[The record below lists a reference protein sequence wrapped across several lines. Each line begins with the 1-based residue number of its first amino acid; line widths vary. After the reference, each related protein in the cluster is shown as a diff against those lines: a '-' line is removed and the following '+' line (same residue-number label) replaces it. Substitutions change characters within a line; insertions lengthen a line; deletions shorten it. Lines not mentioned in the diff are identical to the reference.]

1 MKKITLKNRVHIENK
16 SIFVKNFKK
25 MAELRFSALREVFNR
40 EPVEVTTPS
49 KVVSEYY
56 GESVFDLPKM
66 EHYLSKEAYKVVK
79 RAINEGKSLS
89 RQEANQVATG
99 LKAWAISKGA
109 THYTHWFHPL
119 TDGTAEKHDGF
130 MEIGDHGRV
139 VENFSGEV
147 LVQSEPDASSFPS
160 GGIRNTFEAR
170 GYTAW
175 DVSSPVF
182 IVGTTLCIPTIF
194 VSYTGEALDYKA
206 PLLKALNELD
216 RAAVDVCQYW
226 DKDVN
231 KVIATLGCEQ
241 EYFLIDEA
249 LYYAR
254 PDLMLADRTMMG
266 HQSSKDQQLSDHYFG
281 SIPERVMN
289 FMEDFE
295 CEAYRLGI
303 PVKTRHNE
311 VAPNQ
316 FECAPIFEEVN
327 LAVDHNQLLMD
338 IMKRVARKHKFR
350 VLFHEK
356 PFAGING
363 SGKHNNWSMATNTGV
378 NLLSPGKNPK
388 TNLQFLTF
396 LVNVIKAVYDNNE
409 ILRASVMNETNSY
422 RLGGHE
428 APPAIISI
436 FVGTYL
442 TNMLENIARKV
453 TDAKMTPAQKTE
465 LKLGIGKIPE
475 ILLDNTDRNRTS
487 PFAFTGNRFEFRAVG
502 SSANCS
508 SAMIVLNAAV
518 AHQLTQFKKDVDL
531 IIKKGLNKDEAI
543 FQVLKKYILESEK
556 VLFEGD
562 GYSAEWHK
570 EAKKRGLSNITSV
583 PESISTFLSAKSR
596 NVLVGSGVLTDKE
609 LESRVEVEYEKFTK
623 KVQIEARVLGDL
635 AINHIVPTGI
645 TYMTTLIENVKGLKE
660 IFKETEFERLAGA
673 RKEMIVTISDHISNI
688 KRLVNEMIEE
698 RKKANVITDS
708 YKMAIAYESKV
719 KPYMDEIR
727 THIDK
732 LELIVD
738 NEIWPLPKYRE
749 LLFTR

>member
-1 MKKITLKNRVHIENK
+1 
-16 SIFVKNFKK
+16 
-25 MAELRFSALREVFNR
+25 MAELRFSALREVFSR

-49 KVVSEYY
+49 KIVSEYY
-56 GESVFDLPKM
+56 GQNVFDLPKM
-66 EHYLSKEAYKVVK
+66 ERFLSKEAYKVVK

-89 RQEANQVATG
+89 RLEADQVATG
-99 LKAWAISKGA
+99 LKAWAIGRGA

-130 MEIGDHGRV
+130 IDISDNGHV
-139 VENFSGEV
+139 VEKFSGEV

-160 GGIRNTFEAR
+160 GGLRNTFEAR

-206 PLLKALNELD
+206 PLLKALSELD
-216 RAAVDVCQYW
+216 RAAVDVCQYF
-226 DKDVN
+226 DKDVS

-241 EYFLIDEA
+241 EYFLIDDA

-254 PDLMLADRTMMG
+254 PDIVLAERTLMG

-281 SIPERVMN
+281 SIPERVMA

-295 CEAYRLGI
+295 CEAYKLGI

-327 LAVDHNQLLMD
+327 LAVDHNQILMD
-338 IMKRVARKHKFR
+338 IMRRVGRKHKFR
-350 VLFHEK
+350 VLLHEK

-396 LVNVIKAVYDNNE
+396 LVNVIKAVNDSNDV
-409 ILRASVMNETNSY
+409 LRASVMNETNSY

-428 APPAIISI
+428 APPAIISV
-436 FVGTYL
+436 FVGSYL
-442 TNMLENIARKV
+442 TNMLDNIARKV
-453 TDAKMTPAQKTE
+453 TDKKMTPAQKTE

-508 SAMIVLNAAV
+508 ASMIVLNAAV
-518 AHQLTQFKKDVDL
+518 AYQLTQFKKEVDV
-531 IIKKGLNKDEAI
+531 IIKKGRNKDEAI
-543 FQVLKKYILESEK
+543 FQVLKKYILESER

-562 GYSAEWHK
+562 NYSKEWHK
-570 EAKKRGLSNITSV
+570 EAKRRGLCNLASV
-583 PESISTFLSAKSR
+583 PESISLYLTKQSR
-596 NVLVGSGVLTDKE
+596 EVLVGSHVFTDKE

-635 AINHIVPTGI
+635 AINHIVPI
-645 TYMTTLIENVKGLKE
+645 AIKYMTSLLDNIKGLKDVFSDIE
-660 IFKETEFERLAGA
+660 YERLAGA
-673 RKEMIVTISDHISNI
+673 RKEVIVSISDHITMI
-688 KRLVNEMIEE
+688 KKLVNEMVDE
-698 RKKANVITDS
+698 RRKANVIEDT
-708 YKMAIAYESKV
+708 YKKAIAYENKV
-719 KPYMDEIR
+719 KPYLDEVR
-727 THIDK
+727 AHIDK
-732 LELIVD
+732 LELVVD
-738 NEIWPLPKYRE
+738 NEMWPLPKYRE
-749 LLFTR
+749 LLFTK

>member
-1 MKKITLKNRVHIENK
+1 
-16 SIFVKNFKK
+16 
-25 MAELRFSALREVFNR
+25 MAELRFSALKEVFNR
-40 EPVEVTTPS
+40 EPVEVNAPS
-49 KVVSEYY
+49 EVISEYF
-56 GESVFDLPKM
+56 GVNVFDLPKM
-66 EHYLSKEAYKVVK
+66 EHYLSNDAYKKVK
-79 RAINEGKSLS
+79 YAISEGKSLDRS
-89 RQEANQVATG
+89 TADQVATG
-99 LKAWAISKGA
+99 LKTWATSRGA

-119 TDGTAEKHDGF
+119 TDGTAEKHDSF
-130 MEIGDHGRV
+130 IEFGDKGQI
-139 VENFSGEV
+139 VEGFSGAV

-182 IVGTTLCIPTIF
+182 IVGSTLCIPTIF

-206 PLLKALNELD
+206 PLLKTLSELD
-216 RAAVDVCQYW
+216 NAATEICQYF
-226 DKDVN
+226 DKDVK
-231 KVIATLGCEQ
+231 KVIATLGIEQ

-254 PDLMLADRTMMG
+254 PDIVLAERTLMG

-281 SIPERVMN
+281 SIPERVMC
-289 FMEDFE
+289 FIKDFE
-295 CEAYRLGI
+295 YESYKLGI

-338 IMKRVARKHKFR
+338 IMRRVARKHKFR

-363 SGKHNNWSMATNTGV
+363 SGKHNNWSLATNTGV

-396 LVNVIKAVYDNNE
+396 LVSVIKAVSESNE
-409 ILRASVMNETNSY
+409 LIRASVMNESNSF

-428 APPAIISI
+428 APPAIISV
-436 FVGTYL
+436 FLGTYL
-442 TNMLENIARKV
+442 TNLLEEISHKV
-453 TDAKMTPAQKTE
+453 TEKKMTPAQKTE

-508 SAMIVLNAAV
+508 QAMIALNAAV
-518 AHQLTQFKKDVDL
+518 AYQLRRFKEEVEK
-531 IIKKGLNKDEAI
+531 IIKKGRNKDEAI
-543 FQVLKKYILESEK
+543 FMVMKKFIQESDQ

-562 GYSAEWHK
+562 RYSLQWHEEAERRK
-570 EAKKRGLSNITSV
+570 LSNIQSV
-583 PESISTFLSAKSR
+583 PESVSKYLSEFSQE
-596 NVLVGSGVLTDKE
+596 VLVQSGIFSVKE
-609 LESRVEVEYEKFTK
+609 IESRVEVEYEKFTK
-623 KVQIEARVLGDL
+623 KVQIEARVLGDI
-635 AINHIVPTGI
+635 AINHIVPTAI
-645 TYMTTLIENVKGLKE
+645 NYMTTLIENVKGLKE
-660 IFKETEFERLAGA
+660 IFSDSEFEKLASA
-673 RKEMIVTISDHISNI
+673 RKEMIVNISDHISLI
-688 KRLVNEMIEE
+688 KRLVTDMIEE
-698 RKKANVITDS
+698 RKRANIIEDS
-708 YKMAIAYESKV
+708 YEKALAYENKV
-719 KPYMDEIR
+719 KPYLNGIR
-727 THIDK
+727 VHIDK

-738 NEIWPLPKYRE
+738 NEMWPLPKYRE

>member
-1 MKKITLKNRVHIENK
+1 
-16 SIFVKNFKK
+16 

-40 EPVEVTTPS
+40 EPVAVSTPS
-49 KVVSEYY
+49 KIISEYY
-56 GESVFDLPKM
+56 GENVFDLPKM

-79 RAINEGKSLS
+79 KAIHEGKSLS

-130 MEIGDHGRV
+130 MEIGDNGRV

-194 VSYTGEALDYKA
+194 VSYTGEVLDYKA
-206 PLLKALNELD
+206 PLLKALYALD
-216 RAAVDVCQYW
+216 KAAVDVCQYF
-226 DKDVN
+226 DKDVD

-396 LVNVIKAVYDNNE
+396 LVNVVKAVYDNNE

-436 FVGTYL
+436 FLGSYL
-442 TNMLENIARKV
+442 TGMLENIARKV

-475 ILLDNTDRNRTS
+475 IMLDNTDRNRTS

-518 AHQLTQFKKDVDL
+518 AHQLAQFKKDVDL
-531 IIKKGLNKDEAI
+531 IIKKGRNKDEAI
-543 FQVLKKYILESEK
+543 FMVLKKYILESEK

-570 EAKKRGLSNITSV
+570 EAKKRGLSNIASV
-583 PESISTFLSAKSR
+583 PESISTFLSAKSK
-596 NVLVGSGVLTDKE
+596 NVLVGSGVFTDKE
-609 LESRVEVEYEKFTK
+609 IESRVEVEYEKFTK

-635 AINHIVPTGI
+635 AINHIVPTAVI
-645 TYMTTLIENVKGLKE
+645 YMSTLIENVKGLKE
-660 IFKETEFERLAGA
+660 IFKDTEYERLAGA
-673 RKEMIVTISDHISNI
+673 RKEMIITISDHISNI
-688 KRLVNEMIEE
+688 KRLVGEMIEE
-698 RKKANVITDS
+698 RKKANIITDS
-708 YKMAIAYESKV
+708 YKMALAYESKV

-727 THIDK
+727 SHIDK

>member
-1 MKKITLKNRVHIENK
+1 MPNITIKHL
-16 SIFVKNFKK
+16 K

-40 EPVEVTTPS
+40 EALQVKTPS
-49 KVVSEYY
+49 GIISDYF
-56 GESVFDLPKM
+56 GQNVFDLSKM
-66 EHYLSKEAYKVVK
+66 EHYLSNEAFKVVK
-79 RAINEGKSLS
+79 KAMNEGKSLS
-89 RQEANQVATG
+89 RHEADLVATG
-99 LKAWAISKGA
+99 VKAWAIEKGA

-130 MEIGDHGRV
+130 IETGDHGQI
-139 VENFSGEV
+139 VEKFSGEV

-194 VSYTGEALDYKA
+194 VSYTGEALDYKV
-206 PLLKALNELD
+206 PLLKTLSELD
-216 RAAVDVCQYW
+216 RAAVDVCQFF
-226 DKDVN
+226 DRDVN
-231 KVIATLGCEQ
+231 KVIATLGIEQ

-281 SIPERVMN
+281 SIPERVMC

-295 CEAYRLGI
+295 CEAYKLGI

-338 IMKRVARKHKFR
+338 IMKRVARRHKFR

-396 LVNVIKAVYDNNE
+396 LVNVIKAVNDNNE
-409 ILRASVMNETNSY
+409 LLRASVMTETNSY

-428 APPAIISI
+428 APPAIISV
-436 FVGTYL
+436 FVGSYL
-442 TNMLENIARKV
+442 TSMLQNLARKV
-453 TDAKMTPAQKTE
+453 TDKKMTPAQKTE

-508 SAMIVLNAAV
+508 AAMIVLNAAV
-518 AHQLTQFKKDVDL
+518 ASQLTQFKKDVDV
-531 IIKKGLNKDEAI
+531 IIKKGRNKDEAI
-543 FQVLKKYILESEK
+543 FQVLKKYILESERI
-556 VLFEGD
+556 LFEGD
-562 GYSAEWHK
+562 GYSKEWHA
-570 EAKKRGLSNITSV
+570 EAARRGLCNIKSI
-583 PESISTFLSAKSR
+583 PESVGRYLSPGSKK
-596 NVLVGSGVLTDKE
+596 VLVASGIFTDKE
-609 LESRVEVEYEKFTK
+609 LASRVEVEYEKFTK

-635 AINHIVPTGI
+635 AINHIVPTAVI
-645 TYMTTLIENVKGLKE
+645 YMTTLINNVKGLRD
-660 IFKETEFERLAGA
+660 IFNDIEFERLAGA
-673 RKEMIVTISDHISNI
+673 RKEMIVAISDHISYI

-698 RKKANVITDS
+698 RKKANIISDP
-708 YKMAIAYESKV
+708 YKKALAYESKV
-719 KPYMDEIR
+719 KPYLDEIR
-727 THIDK
+727 YHIDK
-732 LELIVD
+732 LELMVD